1 MNWIDHVETVD
12 QFTIR
17 IHTREQFPQAI
28 EFLSGP
34 MPVYPN
40 EYYEEVGTEG
50 MSNMPIGTGPYRV
63 VNMKPGEEYR
73 LVRNDDYDWGGP
85 KSPARITNVI
95 IRELPD
101 IQTQVAELIAGGVD
115 VTADLTTDLA
125 ERLDGVP
132 GVTAEQAGTLR
143 VFYMGFDAAGRTGS
157 EPITDVR
164 VRQAISH
171 AINRPSI
178 VDNLMRGAARV
189 IDTPCHPAQFG
200 CEDSTAATYAYDVE
214 RARALMAEAGYAD
227 GFEVDLYAEAPA
239 HEAEAIIGDLAAI
252 GITAR
257 LNRLPW
263 EAFRDAQLDNKAP
276 LFLTN
281 WGSYSLAD
289 AAAIISVFFG
299 GDEDD
304 FARDA
309 EVTGWLQ
316 VADTSTDPDRRRE
329 YYGRAIER
337 ITDQAYV
344 LPLFSGIRSYG
355 YDSTSLRRLCGRDPA
370 LLRIRL
376 EVRPKAARIGRR
388 APPPRPWK
396 SGRTVTVTAER
407 KAAPSDLH
415 ADALVCDLVLPWTD
429 YGSREL
435 RERTLPRFA
444 ASGVDFVSLTLA
456 SDAESQSDV
465 VSKIARERRYLLDR
479 PDRYRLVATVD
490 DIRAAKADGRL
501 AVSFNLQ
508 GTNAFAGDLDMVEPL
523 LQSGHPAGADG
534 LQQEEPG
541 WRRMP

>member
-1 MNWIDHVETVD
+1 MDRFKLLGVAAAMAAAFGIQDARADRSDDTLRIAWGADGVMHTADNYYGATRTGIWFGKMVWDTLIERDPVTSEYRPNLAESWVWIDDTTLEFKLRQGITFHNGEPFDAEDVAYTYNTVSTDSGVKFQRIVNWIDHVETVD

-17 IHTREQFPQAI
+17 IHTKEQFPQAI

-63 VNMKPGEEYR
+63 VSMKPGEEYR

-299 GDEDD
+299 GNEDD

-355 YDSTSLRRLCGRDPA
+355 YDS
-370 LLRIRL
+370 
-376 EVRPKAARIGRR
+376 
-388 APPPRPWK
+388 
-396 SGRTVTVTAER
+396 
-407 KAAPSDLH
+407 DLGFV
-415 ADALVCDLVLPWTD
+415 AYVD
-429 YGSREL
+429 EI
-435 RERTLPRFA
+435 PRFY
-444 ASGVDFVSLTLA
+444 
-456 SDAESQSDV
+456 E
-465 VSKIARERRYLLDR
+465 Y
-479 PDRYRLVATVD
+479 
-490 DIRAAKADGRL
+490 
-501 AVSFNLQ
+501 
-508 GTNAFAGDLDMVEPL
+508 
-523 LQSGHPAGADG
+523 
-534 LQQEEPG
+534 G
-541 WRRMP
+541 WK